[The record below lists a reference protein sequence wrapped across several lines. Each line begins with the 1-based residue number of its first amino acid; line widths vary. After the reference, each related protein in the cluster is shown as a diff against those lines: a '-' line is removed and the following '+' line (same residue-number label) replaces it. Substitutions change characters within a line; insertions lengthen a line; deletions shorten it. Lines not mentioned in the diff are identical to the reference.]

1 MKTKTILF
9 GFFCAA
15 AIASGDIHIIKTQGS
30 VYEIHEQNIVELIK
44 KHVENNKD
52 KIEAKLQNLK
62 EEQKKKIQAYKPPDL
77 SKTIA
82 PAKKDAIR
90 YPDPSY
96 VLKDDIKDANGSVLY
111 PKGYKF
117 NPLHYIQMTDRY
129 VFFDYT
135 QPEQV
140 EWIKNK
146 KFDEQLNVRLI
157 MTDGRVFDAMKEFNR
172 EVFYAN
178 DQVLNRFDIQ
188 ATPTLAYQEGD
199 RIRLE
204 EFFIPKDKLNK
215 KTGETK

>member
-1 MKTKTILF
+1 MKIRSIFTAL
-9 GFFCAA
+9 FCAA
-15 AIASGDIHIIKTQGS
+15 VAASGDTHIIKTQGS
-30 VYEIHEQNIVELIK
+30 VYEIQEQNIIELIK

-52 KIEAKLQNLK
+52 KIEAKFQKLK

-90 YPDPSY
+90 YPNPSY
-96 VLKDDIKDANGSVLY
+96 ELKDDIKDANGAILY

-117 NPLHYIQMTDRY
+117 NPLHYIQLTDRY

-135 QPEQV
+135 KPEQV
-140 EWIKNK
+140 AWVKSN

-157 MTDGRVFDAMKEFNR
+157 MTDGRVFDAMKDFGR

-178 DQVLNRFDIQ
+178 DQVLNRFEIQ
-188 ATPTLAYQEGD
+188 ATPTLVFQEGD

-204 EFFIPKDKLNK
+204 EFFVPKSKSN
-215 KTGETK
+215 